1 VTSLEARTGT
11 FRSGSDRQLPGYQR
25 RAQPTTPIGA
35 AAFTGVV
42 VASLGGPLALAA
54 LYVPSTLA
62 DVTASSGLV
71 ALAAAVVFAA
81 PLLVWLRYAEH
92 VAGPAGLTGFVEAA
106 AGRRLALV
114 QAALWTASYL
124 LYLLYTTA
132 TIVYDT
138 LPAVLPGVRP
148 VQPLLEVAIPALL
161 AAVLVA
167 GRALTVAVIGT
178 MAGVQ
183 VVLLVALAMVT
194 IAHSGAPASYLTAS
208 PAPTGAA
215 VSATASTALLYAC
228 GSLPVFLGGEVAR
241 PARTVRRGLVAGFL
255 LVASGVVAVAAPLAA
270 NPAFARAAIPGMS
283 LARVFSGRP
292 LALAVG
298 LGVAASVAALMLVEF
313 LALSRLLHAVTGRPV
328 GVVNRVLAGLL
339 VAAGPVS
346 LVDPEGFYAAL
357 LKPSLVALW
366 LSLLVVSAVYP
377 RFAVRHGGGRLS
389 STALA
394 AAASAFALYGL
405 YATVTHAST

>member
-1 VTSLEARTGT
+1 MTSLEAHTGPG
-11 FRSGSDRQLPGYQR
+11 RSRLDQRPGYQR
-25 RAQPTTPIGA
+25 RAKPATPIGA
-35 AAFTGVV
+35 TAFTGVV

-54 LYVPSTLA
+54 LYVPAILTDAGTSA
-62 DVTASSGLV
+62 GLV

-81 PLLVWLRYAEH
+81 PLLVWLRYSEH

-114 QAALWTASYL
+114 QAALWTTSYL

-138 LPAVLPGVRP
+138 LPMVLPGVRP
-148 VQPLLEVAIPALL
+148 VQPLLEVVIPALL
-161 AAVLVA
+161 AAVLLG
-167 GRALTVAVIGT
+167 GRALTVAVVATLAAIQ
-178 MAGVQ
+178 MALV
-183 VVLLVALAMVT
+183 VALAVVT
-194 IAHSGAPASYLTAS
+194 IAHSGAPASYLTG
-208 PAPTGAA
+208 APTGAIA
-215 VSATASTALLYAC
+215 SATASTALLYAC

-241 PARTVRRGLVAGFL
+241 PTRTVRHGLVAGVL
-255 LVASGVVAVAAPLAA
+255 LVTAGVVAVAAPLAA

-283 LARVFSGRP
+283 MARVFSGRP
-292 LALAVG
+292 LAVAVG

-328 GVVNRVLAGLL
+328 GVVNRVLAVLL

-346 LVDPEGFYAAL
+346 LVNPEGFYTAL
-357 LKPSLVALW
+357 LEPSLVALW

-377 RFAVRHGGGRLS
+377 RFAVRHGRGRLS
-389 STALA
+389 SAALG
-394 AAASAFALYGL
+394 AAASAFAVYGV
-405 YATVTHAST
+405 YAAVAHAST